1 MKDHD
6 PMSESKINICVR
18 KRPAFQREREN
29 GEIDCVSCSNPVIFV
44 HECKYKV
51 DGVTKTVENHGFAM
65 DNTFGES
72 ETTRSLYENS
82 IQPQIDFLFDGGIVT
97 CFAYG

>member
-1 MKDHD
+1 MMVSKAVKRVKPMKSHD
-6 PMSESKINICVR
+6 PAKASKINICVR
-18 KRPAFQREREN
+18 KRPTFQKELEN

-72 ETTRSLYENS
+72 ETTRCLYENS
-82 IQPQIDFLFDGGIVT
+82 IQP
-97 CFAYG
+97 